1 MPKQT
6 KTRLSRGLF
15 VDRDVERLRQQLA
28 GFQPYLSNRSS
39 SGSLSDFDQNTEQL
53 LSDLFGSASDILE
66 AYQYAKLGEAAGLI
80 NLPEEAQESGTQDV
94 GRESLQQRKRVL
106 ESAISKLEAH
116 RSGKGKLRRD
126 STKGNPIPRVADYM
140 SSDVRSIAV
149 NATLKQAGRMLQK
162 FKVGSLL
169 VDDNRRYIGIITDTD
184 LSRKAVARALDPSTT
199 LVKVC
204 MSNPIISIEDSEPI
218 TEAVKL
224 MKESGVRHLA
234 ITEDRTIIGILSVS
248 DVLRYYMSATRDE

>member
-1 MPKQT
+1 MPKQI

-15 VDRDVERLRQQLA
+15 VDRDVERLRQQLVR
-28 GFQPYLSNRSS
+28 FQPYLSRRSTPD
-39 SGSLSDFDQNTEQL
+39 SLIDFDQATEQL
-53 LSDLFGSASDILE
+53 LSDLFGSTSEILE

-80 NLPEEAQESGTQDV
+80 NMPEEAQESGAQDV
-94 GRESLQQRKRVL
+94 DRESLQQRKRVL
-106 ESAISKLEAH
+106 ESAVSELEAH
-116 RSGKGKLRRD
+116 QSGKGKRQDPAKRR
-126 STKGNPIPRVADYM
+126 SVPRVADYM
-140 SSDVRSIAV
+140 SPDVRSIAV
-149 NATLKQAGRMLQK
+149 SATLKQAGRMLQK

-199 LVKVC
+199 LVKTC
-204 MSNPIISIEDSEPI
+204 MSHPIISIEDSEPI

-248 DVLRYYMSATRDE
+248 DVLRYYMNAAKDE